1 MAKTGYL
8 IAIYQ
13 DINPSSPTYNQ
24 TREERLQDETKCP
37 YRGEA
42 NWIEDTKY
50 CELTDN
56 GMLTG
61 YEITVYR
68 DVEPLSSTY
77 NQTREEK
84 ELNPTD
90 CEADSSLPNWQN
102 IGEPFCR
109 QKIYLPGGL
118 MDNDGYMVQEQQ
130 DMNEYSE
137 TAEKIREVETLDL
150 ENCPLPNTEP
160 VWQIISESCHL
171 VTFNGQL
178 VYDGTKDVIRVNTN
192 QYSPSWNN
200 NVPETANIEDETNCP
215 SGIEKQY
222 RWVVVDGQTEC
233 VGYDKYSVEKKQQS
247 VDGGTTWID
256 VSPLETRAGEVI
268 EANSADCGYN
278 PTYEYRW
285 IVVDGQYECVG
296 YDKYAVEKKQQSSD
310 GGQNWTD
317 VEPLQTRNGSLIEA
331 NSTDCGYV
339 PPTVEYR
346 WVTVDGLNKCVGYNK
361 YSVEKKQQS
370 TDGGTTWT
378 DVSPIETRQGELIE
392 ANSTDCGYVPP
403 TPGGYENQY
412 LTFEAIE
419 DGTFTFTGRNSN
431 SLSYSLDDGQTWT
444 ALASGTASP
453 TVTAG
458 NKIMWKGTCTPSN
471 TGSGKF
477 SSTGTFNAYGNTM
490 SIVHG
495 DNFRNSITISDKQFD
510 SLFNNT
516 KVVNAENLVLPATTL
531 AYGCYQNMFDGCTN
545 LVTAP
550 TLPATTLVQSCYF
563 EMFQGCTSLTTTPE
577 LPATTLAQ
585 HCYWK
590 MFYGCTSLETTP
602 VLPVTTLAQ
611 SCYGYMFSGCTSLTS
626 APELPATTLADGCY
640 GGMFSSC
647 TGLTS
652 APELPATTLA
662 EGCYSNMFHGCT
674 SLTTAPELPV
684 TTLEKNCY
692 AYMFQGCTGLTSAP
706 ELPATTLADGC
717 YYEMFEGCTRL
728 TTAPVLPATTL
739 VTYCYYSMFQG
750 CTSLT
755 TAPELPATT
764 LASWCYYYMFAGCTN
779 LNYIKCLATD
789 ISAAYCTDSWVY
801 KVASSGRFVKNS
813 AASWTRGNDGIPTGW
828 TVINQ

>member
-8 IAIYQ
+8 VTIYQ

-24 TREERLQDETKCP
+24 TREERLQDETNCP

-233 VGYDKYSVEKKQQS
+233 VGYDKHAVEKKQQS
-247 VDGGTTWID
+247 VDGGVTWTD
-256 VSPLETRAGEVI
+256 VSPLETRTGSLI
-268 EANSADCGYN
+268 EENSADCGYD

-310 GGQNWTD
+310 GGTTWTD

-331 NSTDCGYV
+331 NSADCGYNEPQYKWTKPV
-339 PPTVEYR
+339 II
-346 WVTVDGLNKCVGYNK
+346 CIGYDK
-361 YSVEKKQQS
+361 HEQS
-370 TDGGTTWT
+370 KEQVSCDGGITWEYT
-378 DVSPIETRQGELIE
+378 GKINDTLIE

-403 TPGGYENQY
+403 TPGGYETQY
-412 LTFEAIE
+412 LTFEALE
-419 DGTFTFTGRNSN
+419 NGTFQFTNDV
-431 SLSYSLDDGQTWT
+431 SYTIDDGQTWT
-444 ALASGTASP
+444 VLAANTNTPSITN
-453 TVTAG
+453 G
-458 NKIMWKGTCTPSN
+458 NKLMWKAEITPSSS
-471 TGSGKF
+471 SGVGTF
-477 SSTGTFNAYGNTM
+477 SSSGRYNVEGNPM
-490 SIVHG
+490 SLLFG
-495 DNFRNSITISDKQFD
+495 DNFIGQTSLSGKSNAFFYLFSKNNNLISA
-510 SLFNNT
+510 S
-516 KVVNAENLVLPATTL
+516 NLKLVATTL
-531 AYGCYQNMFDGCTN
+531 SDRCYRAMFNGCTS
-545 LVTAP
+545 LTTAP
-550 TLPATTLVQSCYF
+550 TLPATTL
-563 EMFQGCTSLTTTPE
+563 
-577 LPATTLAQ
+577 AT
-585 HCYWK
+585 
-590 MFYGCTSLETTP
+590 
-602 VLPVTTLAQ
+602 
-611 SCYGYMFSGCTSLTS
+611 
-626 APELPATTLADGCY
+626 
-640 GGMFSSC
+640 
-647 TGLTS
+647 
-652 APELPATTLA
+652 
-662 EGCYSNMFHGCT
+662 GCYSF
-674 SLTTAPELPV
+674 
-684 TTLEKNCY
+684 
-692 AYMFQGCTGLTSAP
+692 MFQNC
-706 ELPATTLADGC
+706 
-717 YYEMFEGCTRL
+717 R
-728 TTAPVLPATTL
+728 
-739 VTYCYYSMFQG
+739 
-750 CTSLT
+750 SLT
-755 TAPELPATT
+755 TAPELPATK
-764 LASWCYYYMFAGCTN
+764 LANSCYQLMFQSCTSLATAPELPATKLAKRCYDSMFLGCTSLTTAVLPATN
-779 LNYIKCLATD
+779 FTD
-789 ISAAYCTDSWVY
+789 ISDNSGNNGYEYIQMFSNCTSLVY
-801 KVASSGRFVKNS
+801 LKAMFVDYGYLNVYNWMSNIKTNGTFVKNPNATWS
-813 AASWTRGNDGIPTGW
+813 ETPQLPSTW
-828 TVINQ
+828 TVVDAT

>member
-8 IAIYQ
+8 VIIYQ

-24 TREERLQDETKCP
+24 TREERLQDETNCP

-84 ELNPTD
+84 ELNPTE

-109 QKIYLPGGL
+109 QTIYLPGGL

-233 VGYDKYSVEKKQQS
+233 VGYNKYSVEKKQQS
-247 VDGGTTWID
+247 TDGGTTWTD
-256 VSPLETRAGEVI
+256 VVPLETRTGSLI
-268 EANSADCGYN
+268 EENSADCGYD

-285 IVVDGQYECVG
+285 VVVDGQYECVG

-331 NSTDCGYV
+331 NSADCGYV
-339 PPTVEYR
+339 EPQYR
-346 WVTVDGLNKCVGYNK
+346 WVVISGAFVCVGFDK
-361 YSVEKKQQS
+361 HEQEKQQVS
-370 TDGGTTWT
+370 YDNGQTWT
-378 DVSPIETRQGELIE
+378 DVVPENTRTGSLIE
-392 ANSTDCGYVPP
+392 ENSTDCGYVPP
-403 TPGGYENQY
+403 IPGDYENQY
-412 LTFEAIE
+412 LTFEALE
-419 DGTFTFTGRNSN
+419 NGTFQFTKDV
-431 SLSYSLDDGQTWT
+431 SYTIDDGQTWT
-444 ALASGTASP
+444 VLAANTNTPSITN
-453 TVTAG
+453 G
-458 NKIMWKGTCTPSN
+458 NKIMWKAEITPSSS
-471 TGSGKF
+471 SGVGTF
-477 SSTGTFNAYGNTM
+477 SSSGRYNVEGNPM
-490 SIVHG
+490 SLLFG
-495 DNFRNSITISDKQFD
+495 DNFIGQTSLSGKSNAFFYLFSKNNNLISA
-510 SLFNNT
+510 S
-516 KVVNAENLVLPATTL
+516 NLKLVATTL
-531 AYGCYQNMFDGCTN
+531 SDRCYRAMFNGCTS
-545 LVTAP
+545 LTTAP
-550 TLPATTLVQSCYF
+550 TLPATTLATGCYSFMFQNCRSLTTAPTLPATILADSCYQL
-563 EMFQGCTSLTTTPE
+563 MFQGCTSL
-577 LPATTLAQ
+577 A
-585 HCYWK
+585 
-590 MFYGCTSLETTP
+590 
-602 VLPVTTLAQ
+602 
-611 SCYGYMFSGCTSLTS
+611 
-626 APELPATTLADGCY
+626 
-640 GGMFSSC
+640 
-647 TGLTS
+647 
-652 APELPATTLA
+652 
-662 EGCYSNMFHGCT
+662 
-674 SLTTAPELPV
+674 
-684 TTLEKNCY
+684 
-692 AYMFQGCTGLTSAP
+692 
-706 ELPATTLADGC
+706 
-717 YYEMFEGCTRL
+717 
-728 TTAPVLPATTL
+728 
-739 VTYCYYSMFQG
+739 
-750 CTSLT
+750 

-764 LASWCYYYMFAGCTN
+764 LAKRCYDSMFLGCTSLTTAVLPATN
-779 LNYIKCLATD
+779 FTD
-789 ISAAYCTDSWVY
+789 ISDNSGNNGYEYIQMFSNCTSLVY
-801 KVASSGRFVKNS
+801 LKAMFVDYGYLNVYNWMSNIKTNGTFVKNPNATWS
-813 AASWTRGNDGIPTGW
+813 ETPQLPSTW
-828 TVINQ
+828 TVVDAT

>member
-8 IAIYQ
+8 VIIYQ

-24 TREERLQDETKCP
+24 TREERLQDETNCP

-200 NVPETANIEDETNCP
+200 NVPETANIKDETNCP

-222 RWVVVDGQTEC
+222 RWV
-233 VGYDKYSVEKKQQS
+233 
-247 VDGGTTWID
+247 I
-256 VSPLETRAGEVI
+256 
-268 EANSADCGYN
+268 
-278 PTYEYRW
+278 
-285 IVVDGQYECVG
+285 VDGQYECVN

-331 NSTDCGYV
+331 NSADCGYNEPQYKWTKPV
-339 PPTVEYR
+339 II
-346 WVTVDGLNKCVGYNK
+346 CIGYDK
-361 YSVEKKQQS
+361 HEQS
-370 TDGGTTWT
+370 KEQVSYDGGITWEYT
-378 DVSPIETRQGELIE
+378 GKINDTLIE

-403 TPGGYENQY
+403 TPGGYETQY

-419 DGTFTFTGRNSN
+419 DGTFTFTGKNSN

-458 NKIMWKGTCTPSN
+458 NKIMWKGELTPNSII
-471 TGSGKF
+471 GIGKF
-477 SSTGTFNAYGNTM
+477 SATANFNIQGNVMSLLFGDDFTNQTDLTGKNYAFYNLFYQNTNIK
-490 SIVHG
+490 SA
-495 DNFRNSITISDKQFD
+495 K
-510 SLFNNT
+510 
-516 KVVNAENLVLPATTL
+516 NLILPATTL
-531 AYGCYQNMFDGCTN
+531 ANWCYYSMFDGCTS
-545 LVTAP
+545 LVNAP
-550 TLPATTLVQSCYF
+550 ELPAETLANYCYSR
-563 EMFQGCTSLTTTPE
+563 MFLGCTSLTT
-577 LPATTLAQ
+577 
-585 HCYWK
+585 
-590 MFYGCTSLETTP
+590 
-602 VLPVTTLAQ
+602 
-611 SCYGYMFSGCTSLTS
+611 
-626 APELPATTLADGCY
+626 APN
-640 GGMFSSC
+640 
-647 TGLTS
+647 
-652 APELPATTLA
+652 LPATTLA
-662 EGCYSNMFHGCT
+662 EYCYDEMFTGCT
-674 SLTTAPELPV
+674 SLTTAPELP
-684 TTLEKNCY
+684 
-692 AYMFQGCTGLTSAP
+692 
-706 ELPATTLADGC
+706 ATKLAN
-717 YYEMFEGCTRL
+717 
-728 TTAPVLPATTL
+728 
-739 VTYCYYSMFQG
+739 YCYLGMFNG

-764 LASWCYYYMFAGCTN
+764 LADGCYSDMFRACTSLTTAPVLPATTLTLSCYSYMFYGCKN

-789 ISAAYCTDSWVY
+789 KSAIECTYSWVTN
-801 KVASSGRFVKNS
+801 VALNGRFVKNS
-813 AASWTRGNDGIPTGW
+813 AASWTTGNDGIPTGW

>member
-8 IAIYQ
+8 VIIYQ

-24 TREERLQDETKCP
+24 TREERLQDETNCP

-109 QKIYLPGGL
+109 QKVYLPGGL

-247 VDGGTTWID
+247 TDGGQTWTD
-256 VSPLETRAGEVI
+256 VVPSETRTGSLI
-268 EANSADCGYN
+268 EANSVDCGYD

-285 IVVDGQYECVG
+285 VVVDGQTECVG
-296 YDKYAVEKKQQSSD
+296 YDKYSVEKKQQSVD
-310 GGQNWTD
+310 GGTTWTD

-331 NSTDCGYV
+331 NSADCGYNEPQYKWTKPVIICIGYDKHEQSKEQVSYDGGITWEYTGKINDTLIEANSTDCGYV
-339 PPTVEYR
+339 PPTPTQYR
-346 WVTVDGLNKCVGYNK
+346 WVVVDGQYECVGYDK
-361 YSVEKKQQS
+361 HAVEKKQQS
-370 TDGGTTWT
+370 VDGGTTWT
-378 DVSPIETRQGELIE
+378 DVSPLETRQGDLIE

-403 TPGGYENQY
+403 TPGGYETQY

-419 DGTFTFTGRNSN
+419 DGTFTFTGKNSN
-431 SLSYSLDDGQTWT
+431 SLSYSLDGGQTWT
-444 ALASGTASP
+444 VLASGSASP

-458 NKIMWKGTCTPSN
+458 NKIMWKGELTPNSII
-471 TGSGKF
+471 GIGKF
-477 SSTGTFNAYGNTM
+477 SATANFNIQGNIMSLLFGDDFTNKTDLTGKNYAFYNLFYQNTNIK
-490 SIVHG
+490 SA
-495 DNFRNSITISDKQFD
+495 K
-510 SLFNNT
+510 
-516 KVVNAENLVLPATTL
+516 NLILPATTL
-531 AYGCYQNMFDGCTN
+531 ANWCYYSMFDGCTS
-545 LVTAP
+545 LVN
-550 TLPATTLVQSCYF
+550 
-563 EMFQGCTSLTTTPE
+563 
-577 LPATTLAQ
+577 
-585 HCYWK
+585 
-590 MFYGCTSLETTP
+590 
-602 VLPVTTLAQ
+602 
-611 SCYGYMFSGCTSLTS
+611 
-626 APELPATTLADGCY
+626 APELPAETLANYCY
-640 GGMFSSC
+640 DSMF
-647 TGLTS
+647 L
-652 APELPATTLA
+652 
-662 EGCYSNMFHGCT
+662 GCT
-674 SLTTAPELPV
+674 SLTTAP
-684 TTLEKNCY
+684 N
-692 AYMFQGCTGLTSAP
+692 
-706 ELPATTLADGC
+706 LPATTLAEYC
-717 YYEMFEGCTRL
+717 YDEMFT
-728 TTAPVLPATTL
+728 
-739 VTYCYYSMFQG
+739 G

-764 LASWCYYYMFAGCTN
+764 LAEYCYAGMFNGCKNIVNTPVLPATTLADGCYYDMFTGCTSLTTAPVLPATTLTLSCYSHMFYGCKN

-789 ISAAYCTDSWVY
+789 KSAIECTYSWVTN
-801 KVASSGRFVKNS
+801 VASSGRFVKNS
-813 AASWTRGNDGIPTGW
+813 AASWTTGDNGIPSGW

>member
-8 IAIYQ
+8 IVIYQ

-24 TREERLQDETKCP
+24 TREERLQDETNCP

-118 MDNDGYMVQEQQ
+118 MDNDGYMIQEQQ

-200 NVPETANIEDETNCP
+200 NVPETANIKDETNCP

-233 VGYDKYSVEKKQQS
+233 VGYDKHAVEKKQQSTDGGQTWTDVVPSETRTGSLIEANSVDCGYDPTYEYRWVVVDGQTECVGYNKYAVEKKQQS
-247 VDGGTTWID
+247 VDGGTT
-256 VSPLETRAGEVI
+256 
-268 EANSADCGYN
+268 
-278 PTYEYRW
+278 
-285 IVVDGQYECVG
+285 
-296 YDKYAVEKKQQSSD
+296 
-310 GGQNWTD
+310 WTD

-331 NSTDCGYV
+331 NSADCGYNEPQYKWTKPVIICIGYDKHEQSKEQVSYDGGITWEYTGKINDTLIEANSTDCGYV
-339 PPTVEYR
+339 PPTPTQYR
-346 WVTVDGLNKCVGYNK
+346 WVVVDGQYECVGYDK

-378 DVSPIETRQGELIE
+378 DVSPIETRQGDLIE

-403 TPGGYENQY
+403 TPGDYETQY

-419 DGTFTFTGRNSN
+419 DGTFTFTGKNSN

-444 ALASGTASP
+444 SLASGTESP

-458 NKIMWKGTCTPSN
+458 NKIMWKGELTPNSII
-471 TGSGKF
+471 GIGKF
-477 SSTGTFNAYGNTM
+477 SATANFNIQGNVMSLLFGDDFANKTDLTGKNYAFYQLFYQNTNIK
-490 SIVHG
+490 SA
-495 DNFRNSITISDKQFD
+495 K
-510 SLFNNT
+510 
-516 KVVNAENLVLPATTL
+516 NLILPATTL
-531 AYGCYQNMFDGCTN
+531 ANYCYSSMFD
-545 LVTAP
+545 
-550 TLPATTLVQSCYF
+550 
-563 EMFQGCTSLTTTPE
+563 
-577 LPATTLAQ
+577 
-585 HCYWK
+585 
-590 MFYGCTSLETTP
+590 
-602 VLPVTTLAQ
+602 
-611 SCYGYMFSGCTSLTS
+611 
-626 APELPATTLADGCY
+626 
-640 GGMFSSC
+640 
-647 TGLTS
+647 
-652 APELPATTLA
+652 
-662 EGCYSNMFHGCT
+662 
-674 SLTTAPELPV
+674 
-684 TTLEKNCY
+684 
-692 AYMFQGCTGLTSAP
+692 
-706 ELPATTLADGC
+706 
-717 YYEMFEGCTRL
+717 
-728 TTAPVLPATTL
+728 
-739 VTYCYYSMFQG
+739 G

-755 TAPELPATT
+755 TAPELPAETLANYCYSYMFLGCTSLTTAPNLPATT
-764 LASWCYYYMFAGCTN
+764 LAEYCYADMFTNCTILTTAPELPATTLAIMCYLSMFNGCTNLVNAPELPATTLTEGCYYDMFRGCTSLTTAPVLPATTLTLSCYSHMFYGCKN

-789 ISAAYCTDSWVY
+789 KSAIECTYSWVY
-801 KVASSGRFVKNS
+801 NVASSGRFVKNS
-813 AASWTRGNDGIPTGW
+813 AASWTTGDDGIPTGW
-828 TVINQ
+828 TVTNQ

>member
-8 IAIYQ
+8 VIIYQ

-24 TREERLQDETKCP
+24 TREERLQDETNCP

-109 QKIYLPGGL
+109 QTIYLPGGL

-222 RWVVVDGQTEC
+222 RWV
-233 VGYDKYSVEKKQQS
+233 
-247 VDGGTTWID
+247 
-256 VSPLETRAGEVI
+256 
-268 EANSADCGYN
+268 
-278 PTYEYRW
+278 
-285 IVVDGQYECVG
+285 
-296 YDKYAVEKKQQSSD
+296 
-310 GGQNWTD
+310 
-317 VEPLQTRNGSLIEA
+317 
-331 NSTDCGYV
+331 
-339 PPTVEYR
+339 TVN
-346 WVTVDGLNKCVGYNK
+346 GLNKCVGYNK
-361 YSVEKKQQS
+361 YAVEKKQQS
-370 TDGGTTWT
+370 IDGGTTWT

-392 ANSTDCGYVPP
+392 ANSADCGYVPP
-403 TPGGYENQY
+403 TPGDYETQY

-419 DGTFTFTGRNSN
+419 DGTFTFTGNNSN

-458 NKIMWKGTCTPSN
+458 NKIMWKGELTPNSII
-471 TGSGKF
+471 GIGKF
-477 SSTGTFNAYGNTM
+477 SAIANFNIQGNVMSLLFGDDFANKTDLTGKNYAFYN
-490 SIVHG
+490 
-495 DNFRNSITISDKQFD
+495 
-510 SLFNNT
+510 LF
-516 KVVNAENLVLPATTL
+516 
-531 AYGCYQNMFDGCTN
+531 YQNTN
-545 LVTAP
+545 
-550 TLPATTLVQSCYF
+550 
-563 EMFQGCTSLTTTPE
+563 
-577 LPATTLAQ
+577 
-585 HCYWK
+585 
-590 MFYGCTSLETTP
+590 
-602 VLPVTTLAQ
+602 
-611 SCYGYMFSGCTSLTS
+611 
-626 APELPATTLADGCY
+626 
-640 GGMFSSC
+640 
-647 TGLTS
+647 
-652 APELPATTLA
+652 
-662 EGCYSNMFHGCT
+662 
-674 SLTTAPELPV
+674 
-684 TTLEKNCY
+684 
-692 AYMFQGCTGLTSAP
+692 
-706 ELPATTLADGC
+706 
-717 YYEMFEGCTRL
+717 
-728 TTAPVLPATTL
+728 
-739 VTYCYYSMFQG
+739 
-750 CTSLT
+750 
-755 TAPELPATT
+755 
-764 LASWCYYYMFAGCTN
+764 
-779 LNYIKCLATD
+779 I
-789 ISAAYCTDSWVY
+789 
-801 KVASSGRFVKNS
+801 
-813 AASWTRGNDGIPTGW
+813 
-828 TVINQ
+828 

>member
-8 IAIYQ
+8 IVIYQ

-24 TREERLQDETKCP
+24 TREERLQDETNCP

-247 VDGGTTWID
+247 VDGGTTWTD

-268 EANSADCGYN
+268 EENSADCGYN
-278 PTYEYRW
+278 EPQYTWTKPAIICIGYDKYEQSKEQVSYDGGNTWEDTGKTIDTLIEENSADCGYDPTYEYRW
-285 IVVDGQYECVG
+285 VVVDGQTECVG
-296 YDKYAVEKKQQSSD
+296 YDKYSVEKKQQSSD
-310 GGQNWTD
+310 GGTTWTD

-331 NSTDCGYV
+331 NSADCGYV

-346 WVTVDGLNKCVGYNK
+346 WVVVDGQYECVGYDK

-370 TDGGTTWT
+370 SDGGTTWT
-378 DVSPIETRQGELIE
+378 DVEPLQTRNGSLIE
-392 ANSTDCGYVPP
+392 ANSADCGYVPP
-403 TPGGYENQY
+403 TPGGYETQY

-419 DGTFTFTGRNSN
+419 DGTFTFTGKNSN

-444 ALASGTASP
+444 ALASGSASP

-477 SSTGTFNAYGNTM
+477 SATGRFEAQGNIM
-490 SIVHG
+490 SLLFG
-495 DNFRNSITISDKQFD
+495 DDFTNQTNLTGKNYAFYD
-510 SLFNNT
+510 LFYQNT
-516 KVVNAENLVLPATTL
+516 NIKSAKNLILPATTL
-531 AYGCYQNMFDGCTN
+531 ASGCYAYMFDGCTS

-550 TLPATTLVQSCYF
+550 ELPAETLANYCYSC
-563 EMFQGCTSLTTTPE
+563 MFLSCTSLTT
-577 LPATTLAQ
+577 
-585 HCYWK
+585 
-590 MFYGCTSLETTP
+590 
-602 VLPVTTLAQ
+602 
-611 SCYGYMFSGCTSLTS
+611 
-626 APELPATTLADGCY
+626 APN
-640 GGMFSSC
+640 
-647 TGLTS
+647 
-652 APELPATTLA
+652 LPATTLA
-662 EGCYSNMFHGCT
+662 EYCYDS
-674 SLTTAPELPV
+674 
-684 TTLEKNCY
+684 
-692 AYMFQGCTGLTSAP
+692 
-706 ELPATTLADGC
+706 
-717 YYEMFEGCTRL
+717 MFE
-728 TTAPVLPATTL
+728 
-739 VTYCYYSMFQG
+739 G

-764 LASWCYYYMFAGCTN
+764 LAEYCYLGMFNGCTKLKTAPELPATKLADGCYYDMFRGCTSLTTAPVLPATTLTLSCYSHMFYGCKN

-789 ISAAYCTDSWVY
+789 KSAIECTNSWVSS
-801 KVASSGRFVKNS
+801 VASSGTFVKNS
-813 AASWTRGNDGIPTGW
+813 AASWTTGDDGIPTGW

>member
-8 IAIYQ
+8 VIIYQ

-24 TREERLQDETKCP
+24 TREERLQDETNCP

-233 VGYDKYSVEKKQQS
+233 VGY
-247 VDGGTTWID
+247 
-256 VSPLETRAGEVI
+256 
-268 EANSADCGYN
+268 N
-278 PTYEYRW
+278 
-285 IVVDGQYECVG
+285 
-296 YDKYAVEKKQQSSD
+296 KYAVEKKQQSFD
-310 GGQNWTD
+310 GG
-317 VEPLQTRNGSLIEA
+317 E
-331 NSTDCGYV
+331 
-339 PPTVEYR
+339 
-346 WVTVDGLNKCVGYNK
+346 
-361 YSVEKKQQS
+361 
-370 TDGGTTWT
+370 WT

-403 TPGGYENQY
+403 TPGDYETQY

-419 DGTFTFTGRNSN
+419 DGTFTFTGKNSN
-431 SLSYSLDDGQTWT
+431 SLSYSLDGGQTWT

-458 NKIMWKGTCTPSN
+458 NKIMWRGTCTPSN

-495 DNFRNSITISDKQFD
+495 DNFRNSITISDYQFD

-531 AYGCYQNMFDGCTN
+531 AYSCYSDMFDGCTN

-563 EMFQGCTSLTTTPE
+563 EMFQGCTSLTTAPE

-611 SCYGYMFSGCTSLTS
+611 SCYGFMFSGCTGLTS

-652 APELPATTLA
+652 APVLPATTLA
-662 EGCYSNMFHGCT
+662 EGCYSSMFNNCT
-674 SLTTAPELPV
+674 SLTSAPELPV
-684 TTLEKNCY
+684 TTLVKNCY
-692 AYMFQGCTGLTSAP
+692 AYMFIGCTGLKTAP
-706 ELPATTLADGC
+706 KLPATTLAYGC
-717 YYEMFEGCTRL
+717 YYEMFEGCTSL

-739 VTYCYYSMFQG
+739 ATYCYYSMFQG

-755 TAPELPATT
+755 SAPDLPATT

-789 ISAAYCTDSWVY
+789 ISAAYCTYSWVTN
-801 KVASSGRFVKNS
+801 VALNGRFVKNS
-813 AASWTRGNDGIPTGW
+813 AASWTTGNDGIPTGW

>member
-8 IAIYQ
+8 VIIYQ

-24 TREERLQDETKCP
+24 TREERLQDETNCP

-109 QKIYLPGGL
+109 QKVYLPGGL

-233 VGYDKYSVEKKQQS
+233 VGYDKYAVEKKQQS
-247 VDGGTTWID
+247 TDGGTTWTD
-256 VSPLETRAGEVI
+256 VSPLETQTGSLI
-268 EANSADCGYN
+268 EANSADCGYD
-278 PTYEYRW
+278 PTVEYRW
-285 IVVDGQYECVG
+285 VVVDGQYECVG
-296 YDKYAVEKKQQSSD
+296 YD
-310 GGQNWTD
+310 
-317 VEPLQTRNGSLIEA
+317 
-331 NSTDCGYV
+331 
-339 PPTVEYR
+339 
-346 WVTVDGLNKCVGYNK
+346 K

-378 DVSPIETRQGELIE
+378 DVTPLQTRNGSLIEENSADCGYNEPQYRFTKPVIICIGYDRHEQSKEQVSYDGGNTWEDTGKIIDNLIEENSVYCGYVPPTVDYRWVTVDGQYVCVGYDKYAVEKKQQSVDGGTTWTDVSPLQTRNGSLIE
-392 ANSTDCGYVPP
+392 ANSADCGYVPP

-412 LTFEAIE
+412 LTFEALE
-419 DGTFTFTGRNSN
+419 DGTFTFIGINSN
-431 SLSYSLDDGQTWT
+431 SLSYSLDDGHTWT

-453 TVTAG
+453 TVTSG
-458 NKIMWKGTCTPSN
+458 NKIMWKGTCTPVFS
-471 TGSGKF
+471 GSGKF
-477 SSTGTFNAYGNTM
+477 SSTGTFNTYGNAM

-495 DNFRNSITISDKQFD
+495 DNFRNSTTISDYQFKN
-510 SLFNNT
+510 LFKET
-516 KVVNAENLVLPATTL
+516 KVVNAENLVLSATTLAYECYQFMFQGCTSLTRAPELPATTL
-531 AYGCYQNMFDGCTN
+531 AYGCYQYMFDTCK
-545 LVTAP
+545 
-550 TLPATTLVQSCYF
+550 
-563 EMFQGCTSLTTTPE
+563 SLTTAPELPAETLATNCYSGMFDTCKSLTTAPE
-577 LPATTLAQ
+577 LPATTLAD
-585 HCYWK
+585 
-590 MFYGCTSLETTP
+590 
-602 VLPVTTLAQ
+602 
-611 SCYGYMFSGCTSLTS
+611 SCYDDMFNGCTSLTS
-626 APELPATTLADGCY
+626 APELPATTLAY
-640 GGMFSSC
+640 
-647 TGLTS
+647 
-652 APELPATTLA
+652 
-662 EGCYSNMFHGCT
+662 GCYSQMFNNCT
-674 SLTTAPELPV
+674 SLV
-684 TTLEKNCY
+684 N
-692 AYMFQGCTGLTSAP
+692 
-706 ELPATTLADGC
+706 
-717 YYEMFEGCTRL
+717 
-728 TTAPVLPATTL
+728 APVLPATTL
-739 VTYCYYSMFQG
+739 ATYCYFSMFYG

-764 LASWCYYYMFAGCTN
+764 LADLCYRDMFRGCTG

-789 ISAAYCTDSWVY
+789 ISASECTSNWVSG
-801 KVASSGRFVKNS
+801 VASSGTFVK
-813 AASWTRGNDGIPTGW
+813 AASMTSWTTDTSGIPTGW

>member
-8 IAIYQ
+8 VIIYQ

-24 TREERLQDETKCP
+24 TREERLQDETNCP

-109 QKIYLPGGL
+109 QTIYLPGGL

-247 VDGGTTWID
+247 VDGGTTWTD

-268 EANSADCGYN
+268 EANSADCGYD

-296 YDKYAVEKKQQSSD
+296 YDKYAVEKKQQSTD
-310 GGQNWTD
+310 GGTTWTD

-331 NSTDCGYV
+331 NSADCGYV

-346 WVTVDGLNKCVGYNK
+346 WIVVDGLNKCVGYNK

-403 TPGGYENQY
+403 TPGGYETQY

-419 DGTFTFTGRNSN
+419 DGTFTFTGKNSN

-444 ALASGTASP
+444 ALASGSASP

-471 TGSGKF
+471 TGIGKF

-495 DNFRNSITISDKQFD
+495 DNFRNSITISDYQFA

-531 AYGCYQNMFDGCTN
+531 NR
-545 LVTAP
+545 
-550 TLPATTLVQSCYF
+550 SCYF

-577 LPATTLAQ
+577 LPATTLANY
-585 HCYWK
+585 CY
-590 MFYGCTSLETTP
+590 
-602 VLPVTTLAQ
+602 Q
-611 SCYGYMFSGCTSLTS
+611 YMFKGCRSLVN
-626 APELPATTLADGCY
+626 APELPAETLANYCY
-640 GGMFSSC
+640 CCMF
-647 TGLTS
+647 L
-652 APELPATTLA
+652 
-662 EGCYSNMFHGCT
+662 GCT
-674 SLTTAPELPV
+674 SLTTAPNLPA
-684 TTLEKNCY
+684 TTLAEYCY
-692 AYMFQGCTGLTSAP
+692 DEMFTGCTSLVTAPTLPATTLAEYCYSGMFNGCTGLTSAP

-717 YYEMFEGCTRL
+717 YYDMFRGCTSL

-739 VTYCYYSMFQG
+739 TLSCYSHMF
-750 CTSLT
+750 
-755 TAPELPATT
+755 
-764 LASWCYYYMFAGCTN
+764 YGCTN

-789 ISAAYCTDSWVY
+789 KSAIECTNSWVSS
-801 KVASSGRFVKNS
+801 VASSGTFVKNS
-813 AASWTRGNDGIPTGW
+813 AASWTTGDDGIPTGW